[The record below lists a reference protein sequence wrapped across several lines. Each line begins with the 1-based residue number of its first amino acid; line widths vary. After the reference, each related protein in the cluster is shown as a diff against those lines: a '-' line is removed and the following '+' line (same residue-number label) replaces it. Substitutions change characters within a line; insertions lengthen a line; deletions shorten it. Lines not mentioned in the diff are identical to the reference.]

1 LDAKLKATVTDVSI
15 FRRLAAKY
23 EVEFFEDM
31 KALGV
36 RPPHVLTRVTEYI
49 DAIINY
55 VEKIVQH
62 GFAYAV
68 NGSVYF
74 DTKAFKESGH
84 MYGKLCPWSVGSA
97 ELAAESESDFATSEK
112 RNRSDFALWK
122 ASKAG
127 EPSWPSPWGDG
138 RPGWHIECSAMASD
152 IVGFPMD
159 IHSGGIDLR
168 FPHHDNELAQAEAF
182 HECSQWVNYFLHAG
196 HLHIEG
202 HKMSKSL
209 KNFITIRQALE
220 KYSARQFRLLFLLQA
235 WDKPINYGE
244 GAMADAVGREKQLR
258 NFFQTVQAEMRAAGE
273 QGEEAWS
280 ALEKTLNAAVSTAQA
295 EVRARLEDNFDT
307 AGAISALFDL
317 ISATNVYLK
326 DASAKKRRPRPLLL
340 QSAAQFVSR
349 ILQVFGLLDSSLDS
363 FGMSTGATA
372 GAGAEQSKEAIVL
385 PYIQGF
391 STFRDDVRAA
401 VRRNATK
408 DELLSLTDKVRDYA
422 MVDLGI
428 RCEDRGG
435 AGGEAAVVKLD
446 DPKVL
451 GAERDERIAKAGA
464 EAKRKLQ
471 TKLAAKVKDLERWQA
486 ASTPPSE
493 LFKRAVDKYSA
504 WDDKGVP
511 THDKDG
517 KELSAKAK
525 KGVEKELKK
534 AEESFAKYQQ
544 KVAEDAGFLESMKEE
559 VARLEA
565 ELAK

>member
-1 LDAKLKATVTDVSI
+1 
-15 FRRLAAKY
+15 
-23 EVEFFEDM
+23 M

-127 EPSWPSPWGDG
+127 SHRGRRLGAMDGLDGTSSALPWRQISLD
-138 RPGWHIECSAMASD
+138 
-152 IVGFPMD
+152 FPW
-159 IHSGGIDLR
+159 IFTQGAIDLR

-326 DASAKKRRPRPLLL
+326 DASAKN
-340 QSAAQFVSR
+340 AGH
-349 ILQVFGLLDSSLDS
+349 GLSCCSPPPSLCLGFCRS
-363 FGMSTGATA
+363 L
-372 GAGAEQSKEAIVL
+372 VCW
-385 PYIQGF
+385 IQ
-391 STFRDDVRAA
+391 
-401 VRRNATK
+401 
-408 DELLSLTDKVRDYA
+408 
-422 MVDLGI
+422 
-428 RCEDRGG
+428 
-435 AGGEAAVVKLD
+435 
-446 DPKVL
+446 
-451 GAERDERIAKAGA
+451 
-464 EAKRKLQ
+464 
-471 TKLAAKVKDLERWQA
+471 
-486 ASTPPSE
+486 AST
-493 LFKRAVDKYSA
+493 
-504 WDDKGVP
+504 
-511 THDKDG
+511 H
-517 KELSAKAK
+517 
-525 KGVEKELKK
+525 
-534 AEESFAKYQQ
+534 
-544 KVAEDAGFLESMKEE
+544 
-559 VARLEA
+559 
-565 ELAK
+565 LA